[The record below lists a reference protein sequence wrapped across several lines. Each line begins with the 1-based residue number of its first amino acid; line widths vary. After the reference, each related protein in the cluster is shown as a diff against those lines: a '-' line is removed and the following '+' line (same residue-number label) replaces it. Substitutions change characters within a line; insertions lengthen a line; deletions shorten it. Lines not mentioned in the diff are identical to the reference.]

1 MPEYANEEF
10 GVPAFRDEIPQD
22 PDNHNGVRV
31 ARAAEEAVPE
41 TPETSRGRYG
51 RKAASK
57 PETR

>member
-1 MPEYANEEF
+1 MPEYANEEY
-10 GVPAFRDEIPQD
+10 GVPVERDGVLQD
-22 PDNHNGVRV
+22 PDNHNGNRV
-31 ARAAEEAVPE
+31 ARALEEAVPE